1 MTPNDWDREEQSA
14 LEPFEGELRALRDRH
29 AGDPPIEVLQ
39 AAHADALPPD
49 LQASTLAH
57 LESSR
62 WSRALVDGAN
72 DAGGEL
78 SAADQ
83 ARLLERIT
91 RESRAGQ
98 QRPGVQPRIW
108 WAMLATGSLA
118 AVAFVMVQRSG
129 QPTAAPPAVVTP
141 AIVPAPVAP
150 TFALTLDK
158 AVVKLSPRAFT
169 YRGDVSVGDFVSQL
183 KPALDAY
190 RQDEYQR
197 ADDAFTALAKQYPQ
211 AVEIP
216 FYQGISRLFL
226 NDISGADTSLAAAD
240 QLDRSADLSFGPD
253 ITWYRAIVDERL
265 GRTDDARAKLA
276 SLCRQVHA
284 RQTHAC
290 EAAERLK

>member
-29 AGDPPIEVLQ
+29 AGDPPLEVLQ
-39 AAHADALPPD
+39 AAHADALPAD

-57 LESSR
+57 LERSR

-72 DAGGEL
+72 DAGAEL

-91 RESRAGQ
+91 RESRASRK
-98 QRPGVQPRIW
+98 RPGVQLRIW
-108 WAMLATGSLA
+108 WTMLATGSLA
-118 AVAFVMVQRSG
+118 ALAFVMVQRSG
-129 QPTAAPPAVVTP
+129 PPTAAPPAVVTP

-150 TFALTLDK
+150 TFAMTLDK

-169 YRGDVSVGDFVSQL
+169 YRGDVDGGDFVSQL

-197 ADDAFTALAKQYPQ
+197 ANDAFTALARTYPQ

-226 NDISGADTSLAAAD
+226 NDITGADTSLAAAD
-240 QLDRSADLSFGPD
+240 QLDRDADLSFAPD
-253 ITWYRAIVDERL
+253 IAWYRAIVDERL
-265 GRTDDARAKLA
+265 GRTADARATLA
-276 SLCRQVHA
+276 SLCRQVNA
-284 RQTHAC
+284 RQTQAC